1 MHAGAYP
8 NMQSAAQLQDQ
19 PLLNFRA
26 LIVVFSLIANDLR
39 SKGSRRRKGEGRGR
53 NPSRHPLKT
62 LSRLFALVALGCGP
76 LNPLVN
82 DVITTMHEN
91 TSATRLYMY
100 MY

>member
-53 NPSRHPLKT
+53 NPSRHP
-62 LSRLFALVALGCGP
+62 SRPCHACLHWWLWGAA
-76 LNPLVN
+76 
-82 DVITTMHEN
+82 H
-91 TSATRLYMY
+91 
-100 MY
+100 